1 MKTRVLLYGVDEYAG
16 GVISRRAAERGFAHI
31 AAGQNIARVA
41 SLANSLSKKSP
52 GLVEPRI
59 FGFGDKS
66 RLAAQLDDVAVLV
79 NCYPRFSDAAQALIE
94 ACMNTHTNYLD
105 LLQERHDFERIFEL
119 DSEFE
124 KAGVSLVPGL
134 GFDICGP
141 EIVAARLATML
152 PNATDLTVA
161 VSRSPLSQA
170 EAGYLVE
177 ACRRPGELLKNGA
190 LVVAEPGG
198 RRFEIDFGQ
207 GEIEICLAPWR
218 YESLLV
224 KKNGPFATVDSFE
237 VLPPALIRTV
247 MKPGWRRWLFH
258 RGKRLPALAR
268 KIAARG
274 EGPSPRMLKKSRC
287 VIWGE
292 VRSADGHIARA
303 RLETPAA
310 QIYTAEAV
318 LAIAQAILDGKV
330 PPGVHLPSAANGAA
344 LVENIEGVV
353 WRELPDKSEIET
365 PELNLAA
372 EVAAK

>member
-207 GEIEICLAPWR
+207 GEIETCLAPWR